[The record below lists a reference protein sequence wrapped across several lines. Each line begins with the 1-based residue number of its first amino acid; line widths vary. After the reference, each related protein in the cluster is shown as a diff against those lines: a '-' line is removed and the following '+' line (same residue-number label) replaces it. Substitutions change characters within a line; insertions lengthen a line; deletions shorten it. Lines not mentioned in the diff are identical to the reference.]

1 MKRIPKEKEQEK
13 IEKIEDQT
21 RMVKAAMEMGF
32 TTKKDICKSANI
44 EMWELNGLFKEDK
57 DLHAMFNVRRRSL
70 VDMAAD
76 NMTSIVKDPD
86 HPNNFAATK
95 YVLQKYK
102 SDLDEVLE
110 SHEVNPL
117 EIDVPSGNGS
127 TKPVIIRFGKPD
139 KK

>member
-1 MKRIPKEKEQEK
+1 MKKIPKEKEQER

-21 RMVKAAMEMGF
+21 RLVKAAMELGF

-44 EMWELNGLFKEDK
+44 QMWELTSLFKEDK
-57 DLHAMFNVRRRSL
+57 DLHAMFNIRRKSL

-76 NMTSIVKDPD
+76 NMVAIVKDPD

-102 SDLDEVLE
+102 SDLDENLE

-117 EIDVPSGNGS
+117 DIEIPDGKNN
-127 TKPVIIRFGKPD
+127 TKPVIIRFGTPKD
-139 KK
+139 N